1 MGLRVGGVPMMEFL
15 LLVGCGVLLLMVLKR
30 VNAAHDQTQGYQR
43 TLAGISDRLD
53 ELSRRIAIL
62 TPGAGPAAATPGDGA
77 PPQPADEGAA
87 SAAQPAQTK
96 TETVRVWDYSSPAP
110 KPLESLPD
118 AAAEPPKEPPK
129 IAEPPAEPVPEA
141 IPPEIPE
148 PVQPQVGADAQP
160 PGDTPPPAP
169 RRPDFGDF
177 EKRFGTQ
184 WVVWVGGIAL
194 ALGGIFL
201 VRYSIEA
208 GLFGPGLRILFGAI
222 LALVLV
228 GLGEL
233 ARRREII
240 SGLDKIPTAAHIP
253 SILTAAGTTCAYA
266 DVWAAHAL
274 YNFLSP
280 AAAFILLGLVALATL
295 AAALRHGPALGGL
308 GLIGAYVTPLLVGSQ
323 EPSYWALYVYLTV
336 VTAAAYALARIRMWR
351 WLAITAVVASILWM
365 FVGIGDPGHGSLS
378 AHAFYAAAG
387 FSLAAYFI
395 VAGFFKGPP
404 AEPGRID
411 PVSCGVLAG
420 YLFGAFMLTMATAHA
435 PLAMATLFA
444 LTAAA
449 VAIAWRTEAALLAV
463 PVAAAF
469 AVLLIGHWALDWWF
483 VQIVP
488 RGGPWSNVVDL
499 KLTGIS
505 LHVTFAAATAALFAA
520 AGYLAQGRSEQP
532 AFSML
537 WAMVA
542 VATAVVM
549 LIAVYYRV
557 TQFDRSFGFAGL
569 ALLLAA
575 AAAFATE
582 QLWKH
587 EPRPGTSEAGAIFA
601 TGAVAGLA
609 LMLTF
614 ALEKGWLTVALALM
628 VPGIAWIA
636 DQRPLPMLRKLCGL
650 VVVLVMVRVLW
661 DPRIVGDDVGSTP
674 ILNWLLWGYGVP
686 AVSFWIAGR
695 LLRRRGDDLSS
706 RSVESAA
713 ITFTALTAFLE
724 IRHLMNDGDIYRP
737 GVRLGELGL
746 QVSTGL
752 AMVIGMEHVRARVDS
767 IVHDWGAR
775 IFAALAFMGIV
786 TLLFPQNPVVTGQ
799 PVGGMFFN
807 YVLLGYG
814 MQAVLLGVLARI
826 IKSSRP
832 QLYYIMAAVTSIVMM
847 LVYLT
852 LEVRTLFQ
860 GAVLRGGAMTDA
872 EDYTYSAVWLAFG
885 VALLIAGIVLKS
897 QPARLASA
905 AVVILTIAKVFLHDL
920 AGVQGIFRALSFIGL
935 GLVLM
940 GIGWLYQRLLFPR
953 QPANAEAG
961 AAS

>member
-1 MGLRVGGVPMMEFL
+1 MEFL

-30 VNAAHDQTQGYQR
+30 VNASHDQTQRYQR
-43 TLAGISDRLD
+43 TLADISDRLD
-53 ELSRRIAIL
+53 ELTQRIAIL
-62 TPGAGPAAATPGDGA
+62 TPGAGQAPAAAKPADSA
-77 PPQPADEGAA
+77 PPPAPESAPAA
-87 SAAQPAQTK
+87 VRTR
-96 TETVRVWDYSSPAP
+96 TENVRVWDYSTPVPKFGEPLPGAAPEPKATEPPTEPAP
-110 KPLESLPD
+110 
-118 AAAEPPKEPPK
+118 EP
-129 IAEPPAEPVPEA
+129 ASPPASEPA
-141 IPPEIPE
+141 
-148 PVQPQVGADAQP
+148 QPQADTNAPP
-160 PGDTPPPAP
+160 PGDAPPADTPPPVSG
-169 RRPDFGDF
+169 RPDFGDF

-208 GLFGPGLRILFGAI
+208 GLFGPGLRIIFGAI
-222 LALVLV
+222 LAAVLV

-240 SGLDKIPTAAHIP
+240 SGLDKIPTGAHIP

-266 DVWAAHAL
+266 DIWAAHAL
-274 YNFLSP
+274 YSFLSP
-280 AAAFILLGLVALATL
+280 ATAFILLGLVALATL

-308 GLIGAYVTPLLVGSQ
+308 GLVGAYLTPLLVGSQ
-323 EPSYWALYVYLTV
+323 EPSYWALYIYLTV

-351 WLAITAVVASILWM
+351 WLAITAAVASILWM
-365 FVGIGDPGHGSLS
+365 FVGMGDPGHGSLS

-387 FSLAAYFI
+387 FALAAYFI
-395 VAGFFKGPP
+395 VAGLFAGPP
-404 AEPGRID
+404 AEPSRID

-420 YLFGAFMLTMATAHA
+420 YLFGAYMLTIATAHA
-435 PLAMATLFA
+435 PLAMATLFV
-444 LTAAA
+444 LMAAS
-449 VAIAWRTEAALLAV
+449 VAIAWRSEAALLAV
-463 PVAAAF
+463 PAAAIF
-469 AVLLIGHWALDWWF
+469 ALLLIGHWVLNWWF
-483 VQIVP
+483 VQVVP
-488 RGGPWSNVVDL
+488 RGPWSNVVDIR
-499 KLTGIS
+499 LTGIG
-505 LHVTFAAATAALFAA
+505 LHVTFAAASAALFGA
-520 AGYLAQGRSEQP
+520 AGYLMQGRSEKP

-537 WAMVA
+537 WAVVA
-542 VATAVVM
+542 VATAVIM

-575 AAAFATE
+575 ACAFATE
-582 QLWKH
+582 QLWKR

-609 LMLTF
+609 LTLTF
-614 ALEKGWLTVALALM
+614 AFEKGWLTVALSLM

-636 DQRPLPMLRKLCGL
+636 DRRPLPMLRKLCAL
-650 VVVLVMVRVLW
+650 LAVLVLARVFW
-661 DPRIVGDDVGSTP
+661 DPRIVGSDIGTTP
-674 ILNWLLWGYGVP
+674 IFNWLLWGYGVP
-686 AVSFWIAGR
+686 AVAFWVAGR
-695 LLRRRGDDLSS
+695 ILRRQGDDLPS

-724 IRHLMNDGDIYRP
+724 IRHLMNDGDIYKP

-775 IFAALAFMGIV
+775 IFAVLAFMGIIA
-786 TLLFPQNPVVTGQ
+786 LLFPQNPVVTGQ
-799 PVGGMFFN
+799 AVGGMFFN

-814 MQAVLLGVLARI
+814 IPAVLLGVLARI

-832 QLYYIMAAVTSIVMM
+832 KFYYIVAAVTSIVMM

-860 GAVLRGGAMTDA
+860 GTILKGGAMTDA

-885 VALLIAGIVLKS
+885 VTLLIVGIVLKS

-905 AVVILTIAKVFLHDL
+905 AVVILTIGKVFLHDL

-953 QPANAEAG
+953 QPTNAEAG
-961 AAS
+961 AAPAS